1 MESLDTKGAKDLS
14 SIQKDSSAGQRSFWL
29 PLIGAGLAVGAL
41 FNASKFRMFSRNRVG
56 AVQLRAIKDAV
67 ARSRGQSTSKG

>member
-1 MESLDTKGAKDLS
+1 MESSNTKASGDLNS
-14 SIQKDSSAGQRSFWL
+14 SQKDSQGGQRSLWL
-29 PLIGAGLAVGAL
+29 PLIGAGLALGAL